1 MFACFSIF
9 IFSVKCTCTVFIL
22 MVVSFFYTFYLGAA
36 LQQQCI
42 KHLILCKF
50 FVEIVFQNFVFFF
63 VKPCKVVVN
72 IVWSLVHQ
80 NIVYHT
86 VSFYLIRYFNK
97 RVLPVKFEMFSGW
110 QIVCM
115 TWKTRYIMLVW
126 VFQMCTADMS
136 YVLGTSAI
144 SSHPDPWYYTGKVTC
159 AHWHLQEYTAFNLAA
174 ATVF

>member
-1 MFACFSIF
+1 M
-9 IFSVKCTCTVFIL
+9 
-22 MVVSFFYTFYLGAA
+22 
-36 LQQQCI
+36 Q
-42 KHLILCKF
+42 ILCWNRISELCF
-50 FVEIVFQNFVFFF
+50 FV

-86 VSFYLIRYFNK
+86 VSFYLIQYFNK
-97 RVLPVKFEMFSGW
+97 RVLPVKCEMFSVW

-136 YVLGTSAI
+136 DVLGTLAWSLI
-144 SSHPDPWYYTGKVTC
+144 SHWQGYMCTLTLARVYSCQFSCPYNFLVCC
-159 AHWHLQEYTAFNLAA
+159 ADNVRSVKIIMVKLAFCSDSLCVGLFGLVLFNKIW
-174 ATVF
+174 